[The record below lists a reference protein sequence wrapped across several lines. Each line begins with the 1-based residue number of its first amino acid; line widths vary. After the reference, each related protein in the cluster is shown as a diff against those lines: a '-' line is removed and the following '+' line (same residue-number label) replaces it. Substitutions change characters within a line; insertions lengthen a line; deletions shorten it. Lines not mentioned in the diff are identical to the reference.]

1 MSNEAVPNVD
11 PDRPVAY
18 EFRLVGHLGPELA
31 SWFEGLSVTLE
42 TDGTTLLTGLLA
54 DQAAL
59 HGVLRR
65 IRDVGLPLISL
76 AQVQLGEA
84 HPPRSSKEKE

>member
-1 MSNEAVPNVD
+1 MSNEAVPTMD
-11 PDRPVAY
+11 PDRPVTY
-18 EFRLVGHLGPELA
+18 EFRLAGRLGPELA

-42 TDGTTLLTGLLA
+42 TDGTTVLTGLLA

-59 HGVLRR
+59 HGVLRK
-65 IRDVGLPLISL
+65 IRDVGLPLISI

-84 HPPRSSKEKE
+84 HPPHSSKEKE